1 MKQKDIQIYNIH
13 KKIKSYIQIRTNK
26 TIKMQTIQKHI
37 IMEQPVLTTGNP
49 ICGQYPGN
57 FSNSDWKQ
65 NGSFENKHVNMS

>member
-1 MKQKDIQIYNIH
+1 
-13 KKIKSYIQIRTNK
+13 
-26 TIKMQTIQKHI
+26 MQTIQKHI

-65 NGSFENKHVNMS
+65 DGSFENKHVNMS

>member
-13 KKIKSYIQIRTNK
+13 KKIKSYIQIRTSK
-26 TIKMQTIQKHI
+26 TIKMQAIQKHI

-49 ICGQYPGN
+49 ICEQY

-65 NGSFENKHVNMS
+65 DGSFGNKNVNMS

>member
-1 MKQKDIQIYNIH
+1 
-13 KKIKSYIQIRTNK
+13 
-26 TIKMQTIQKHI
+26 MQTIQKHI

-65 NGSFENKHVNMS
+65 NGSFENKNVSMS